1 MRVFAHLDIF
11 PIKLVKSVTNI
22 DDAFI
27 GRLSLDA
34 LRNILNK
41 PLFFSNEDISP
52 LSLQIAV

>member
-11 PIKLVKSVTNI
+11 PIKLVKAFTNI

-34 LRNILNK
+34 LRNISILNK
-41 PLFFSNEDISP
+41 PLFF
-52 LSLQIAV
+52 LMKTLVL